1 MFSLLSNGNK
11 QKALNIEHFFSKNKI
26 VQNELLAKIKA
37 FGLNTYE
44 AKPWMAL
51 LSRGVS
57 TAGELS
63 DIANVP
69 RSRSYDVLE
78 SLEKK
83 GFIMM
88 KLGKPIKYVAVKPAE
103 VLERV
108 KRRIEAEAQEQALMV
123 DKIRDSEVLEE
134 LRLLHSNGIQT
145 VEPGDL
151 TGSIKGRSNIY
162 NHLTGAIKN
171 AEKSVVVMAT
181 DEELARHA
189 DNLKKAF
196 SRAKKNDVAVKII
209 SQVNDTSK
217 ESAKLLSDFGEI
229 KHVDNLRARFI
240 VIDEKDVVL
249 MLTDDSKVH
258 SNYDVAIWVSS
269 DFFSNSMISLFSS
282 IWESL
287 PSLNLEEESFAKFS
301 AEAHY

>member
-1 MFSLLSNGNK
+1 M
-11 QKALNIEHFFSKNKI
+11 I
-26 VQNELLAKIKA
+26 VQNDLLNKLKV
-37 FGLNTYE
+37 FGVNTYE
-44 AKPWMAL
+44 AKLWMAL

-108 KRRIEAEAQEQALMV
+108 KKRIENEAVTQTMMI
-123 DKIRDSEVLEE
+123 DKIKESEVLEE

-151 TGSIKGRSNIY
+151 TGSIKGRVNVY
-162 NHLTGAIKN
+162 NHLSGSIKGS
-171 AEKSVVVMAT
+171 EKRIIMMAT
-181 DEELARHA
+181 DEELVRHA
-189 DNLKKAF
+189 DNLKKSF
-196 SRAKKNDVAVKII
+196 SKAKRSGVLINIITQINDV
-209 SQVNDTSK
+209 SK
-217 ESAKLLSDFGEI
+217 DAAKVLSEYAEI
-229 KHVDNLRARFI
+229 RHIDDIKARFTI
-240 VIDEKDVVL
+240 IDDNEIL
-249 MLTDDSKVH
+249 IMLTDDSKVH
-258 SNYDVAIWVSS
+258 SNYDVAIWASS
-269 DFFSNSMISLFSS
+269 DFFCISMKSLFENVWKTLAPMDEEASGY
-282 IWESL
+282 SL
-287 PSLNLEEESFAKFS
+287 SE
-301 AEAHY
+301 AEASN